1 MRNPRATEIKVGIT
15 VLLGLLVFIWVL
27 GWAKSFSLSSSDNL
41 VNVKFSKVSGL
52 EIGNNVTV
60 NGVRKGH
67 VKDFVIQ
74 GSHVIVTLSISDEI
88 QLKKNA
94 QFSLESTDLMGG
106 RKIEVDP
113 GNSDENLNLSEIQQG
128 EYITDIAGVISL
140 FSDIQ
145 DKITIIANES
155 VKTLQGINSLL
166 GDENFIQGLRT
177 SVDNLNNLTA
187 KLDRVLS
194 ENQKNI
200 KEITENTKEITSDTK
215 VLLKENKEN
224 IELSLINLNAVL
236 LKSDSLITALNYL
249 TQETAMGGNNL
260 GKILYDD
267 SLYYNLTGSI
277 KLLKELSKM
286 LKLVEFRITVTYF
299 TFSKNFF

>member
-1 MRNPRATEIKVGIT
+1 MKNPRATEIKVGVT
-15 VLLGLLVFIWVL
+15 VLFGLLVFIWVL

-67 VKDFVIQ
+67 VDDFVIQ

-88 QLKKNA
+88 QLKKDA

-166 GDENFIQGLRT
+166 EDENFIQGLRT
-177 SVDNLNNLTA
+177 SVANLNNLST

-194 ENQKNI
+194 ENQQNI
-200 KEITENTKEITSDTK
+200 KEIAENTKEITSDTK
-215 VLLKENKEN
+215 VLIKENKEN
-224 IELSLINLNAVL
+224 IERSLTNLNTVL
-236 LKSDSLITALNYL
+236 LKSDSLITSLNYL
-249 TQETAMGGNNL
+249 TQETAMGRNNL

-267 SLYYNLTGSI
+267 SLYINLTQSI
-277 KLLKELSKM
+277 KLLKDLSKVI
-286 LKLVEFRITVTYF
+286 LIQVQTDGFKVDASIF
-299 TFSKNFF
+299 

>member
-1 MRNPRATEIKVGIT
+1 MRNPRATEIKVGVT

-74 GSHVIVTLSISDEI
+74 GSHVIVTLSISNEI
-88 QLKKNA
+88 QLKKDA

-106 RKIEVDP
+106 RKIEVNP
-113 GNSDENLNLSEIQQG
+113 GNSSEDLNLSEIQQG
-128 EYITDIAGVISL
+128 NYITDIAGVISL
-140 FSDIQ
+140 FSDLQ
-145 DKITIIANES
+145 DKISIIANES

-177 SVDNLNNLTA
+177 SVVNLNNLTA
-187 KLDRVLS
+187 KLDKVLS
-194 ENQKNI
+194 ENQQNI

-215 VLLKENKEN
+215 VLIKENKEN
-224 IELSLINLNAVL
+224 IEHSLANLNAVL
-236 LKSDSLITALNYL
+236 LKSDSLITSLNYL
-249 TQETAMGGNNL
+249 TKETAMGGNNL

-267 SLYYNLTGSI
+267 SLYFNLTQSI
-277 KLLKELSKM
+277 KLLKDLSKVI
-286 LKLVEFRITVTYF
+286 LEQVQTDGFKVDANIF
-299 TFSKNFF
+299 

>member
-1 MRNPRATEIKVGIT
+1 MKNPRATEIKVGVT

-88 QLKKNA
+88 QLKKDA

-113 GNSDENLNLSEIQQG
+113 GNSDEDLNMSEIQNG
-128 EYITDIAGVISL
+128 NYITDIAGVISL

-177 SVDNLNNLTA
+177 SVVNLNNLTA

-194 ENQKNI
+194 ENQQNI

-215 VLLKENKEN
+215 VLIKENKEN
-224 IELSLINLNAVL
+224 FEHSLTNLNAVL
-236 LKSDSLITALNYL
+236 LKSDSLITSLNYL

-277 KLLKELSKM
+277 KLLKELSKVILEQIKTDG
-286 LKLVEFRITVTYF
+286 LKVDAYIF
-299 TFSKNFF
+299 

>member
-1 MRNPRATEIKVGIT
+1 MRNPRATEIKVGVT

-41 VNVKFSKVSGL
+41 VNVKFTKVSGL

-88 QLKKNA
+88 QLKQDA

-155 VKTLQGINSLL
+155 VKTLRGINSLL

-177 SVDNLNNLTA
+177 SVDNLNNLTS

-194 ENQKNI
+194 ENQQNI
-200 KEITENTKEITSDTK
+200 KEITENTKEITADTK

-224 IELSLINLNAVL
+224 IELSLKNLNAVL

-249 TQETAMGGNNL
+249 TQETATGGNNL

-277 KLLKELSKM
+277 KLLKELSNVFLEQIKTDG
-286 LKLVEFRITVTYF
+286 LKVDANIF
-299 TFSKNFF
+299 

>member
-1 MRNPRATEIKVGIT
+1 MKNPRATEIKVGVT
-15 VLLGLLVFIWVL
+15 VLFGLLVFIWVL

-67 VKDFVIQ
+67 VDDFVIQ

-88 QLKKNA
+88 QLKKDA

-166 GDENFIQGLRT
+166 EDENFIQGLRT
-177 SVDNLNNLTA
+177 SVANLNNLST

-194 ENQKNI
+194 ENQQNI
-200 KEITENTKEITSDTK
+200 KEIAENTKEITSDTK
-215 VLLKENKEN
+215 VLIKENKEN
-224 IELSLINLNAVL
+224 IERSLTNLNTVL
-236 LKSDSLITALNYL
+236 LKSDSLITSLNYL
-249 TQETAMGGNNL
+249 TQETAMGRNNL

-267 SLYYNLTGSI
+267 SLYIN
-277 KLLKELSKM
+277 
-286 LKLVEFRITVTYF
+286 
-299 TFSKNFF
+299 

>member
-1 MRNPRATEIKVGIT
+1 MRNPRATEIKVGVT

-88 QLKKNA
+88 QLKKDA

-106 RKIEVDP
+106 RKIEVNP
-113 GNSDENLNLSEIQQG
+113 GNSDENLNLSDIQQG

-194 ENQKNI
+194 ENQQNI
-200 KEITENTKEITSDTK
+200 KEIAENTKEITSDTK
-215 VLLKENKEN
+215 VLIKENKEN
-224 IELSLINLNAVL
+224 FENSLNNLNAVL
-236 LKSDSLITALNYL
+236 LKSDSLITSLNYL
-249 TQETAMGGNNL
+249 AQETAMGGNNL

-277 KLLKELSKM
+277 KLLKELSNVFLEQIKTDG
-286 LKLVEFRITVTYF
+286 LKVDANIF
-299 TFSKNFF
+299 

>member
-1 MRNPRATEIKVGIT
+1 MKNPRATEIKVGIT

-194 ENQKNI
+194 ENQNNI

-224 IELSLINLNAVL
+224 IELSLKNLNAVL
-236 LKSDSLITALNYL
+236 IKSDSLITALNYL

-277 KLLKELSKM
+277 KLLKELSNVFLEQIKTDG
-286 LKLVEFRITVTYF
+286 LKVDANIF
-299 TFSKNFF
+299 

>member
-1 MRNPRATEIKVGIT
+1 MKNPRATEIKVGVT

-166 GDENFIQGLRT
+166 GDENFIQGLRN

-194 ENQKNI
+194 ENQMNI

-224 IELSLINLNAVL
+224 IELSLKNLNAVL
-236 LKSDSLITALNYL
+236 LKSDSLITTLNYL

-277 KLLKELSKM
+277 KLLKELSKVFLEQIKTDG
-286 LKLVEFRITVTYF
+286 LKVDANIF
-299 TFSKNFF
+299 